1 VSEEDLDQ
9 NYQEADLDYIEA
21 IYDIYD
27 ADDNH
32 LAIMIE
38 FKSEE
43 AIQELLDKEG
53 LTKEETEGLFYKKLY
68 IVSPFESSDEIQY
81 LLDIIK

>member
-1 VSEEDLDQ
+1 MSEEDLDQ